1 MAKRV
6 SFSKLSLAITL
17 ICSFTFTAVPSE
29 AIILKD
35 PVPDYSNPRTWS
47 DEALAAQTIFVCS
60 SAGSLKYRLTDV
72 KKGLGGI
79 ALVGTGATTNI
90 RSQIRY
96 IKSKALH
103 GITPVIASDE
113 EGGDV
118 QRLRRAIYTLP
129 SAATMGTWSDAK
141 IRKTAFAY
149 GKRMKSLGVDIAFS
163 PVADLSINGFFIDR
177 SRRSFGVKP
186 SVVSRKA
193 VAWADGLK
201 DADVLPVVKH
211 WPGHGHAADTHAVP
225 GKVPALSKL
234 ITSDLVPFN
243 HAFESGVTAVMVG
256 HLLVPGLTEPNTPT
270 SRSKA
275 AMELLRSQVG
285 PEGLIITDSLSMGG
299 ATKGVKRNIAEAA
312 IRSLEAG
319 VDVALVCTGPKN
331 LIDKVTAAVTS
342 GRLSRPS
349 MIAKVKRILAYKK
362 QLGVIP

>member
-6 SFSKLSLAITL
+6 LIGKLSLAIAL
-17 ICSFTFTAVPSE
+17 ICSIALSAVPAQ
-29 AIILKD
+29 AIILSD
-35 PVPDYSNPRTWS
+35 PIPDYSNPSTWS

-60 SAGSLKYRLTDV
+60 SAGSLKYRLTEV

-79 ALVGTGATTNI
+79 ALVGNGATTNI
-90 RSQIRY
+90 KSQIRY
-96 IKSKALH
+96 VKSKALH
-103 GITPVIASDE
+103 GINPVIASDE

-118 QRLRRAIYTLP
+118 QRLRKAIYKLP
-129 SAATMGTWSDAK
+129 SATTMGSWTDAK

-177 SRRSFGVKP
+177 SRRSFGLNP
-186 SVVSRKA
+186 SLVSRKV

-225 GKVPALSKL
+225 GKVPSLSKL

-256 HLLVPGLTEPNTPT
+256 HLLVPALTEPNTPT

-275 AMELLRSQVG
+275 ALELLRSQVG

-331 LIDKVTAAVTS
+331 LIAKVTAAVIS
-342 GRLSRPS
+342 GRLPREQ
-349 MIAKVKRILAYKK
+349 MIEKVERILAYKR

>member
-1 MAKRV
+1 M
-6 SFSKLSLAITL
+6 LAITL
-17 ICSFTFTAVPSE
+17 ICSFTFSAVPSQ
-29 AIILKD
+29 AVILKE

-47 DEALAAQTIFVCS
+47 DAALAAQTIFVCS
-60 SAGSLKYRLTDV
+60 SAGSLKYKLTDV
-72 KKGLGGI
+72 RKGLGGI

-90 RSQIRY
+90 RSQIQY
-96 IKSKALH
+96 IKSKALR

-141 IRKTAFAY
+141 VRKTAFAF

-177 SRRSFGVKP
+177 SRRSFGLKP
-186 SVVSRKA
+186 SVVSRKV

-225 GKVPALSKL
+225 GKVPSLSKL
-234 ITSDLVPFN
+234 IASDLVPFN
-243 HAFESGVTAVMVG
+243 YAFERGVTAVMVG
-256 HLLVPGLTEPNTPT
+256 HLMVPGLTEPNTPT

-275 AMELLRSQVG
+275 GLELLRSQVG

-299 ATKGVKRNIAEAA
+299 ATKGVKGNISEAA

-331 LIDKVTAAVTS
+331 LIAKVTAAVTS
-342 GRLSRPS
+342 GRLPREQ
-349 MIAKVKRILAYKK
+349 MISKVERILAYKR